1 MILKSILINILKIH
15 KYSLFVFRSCQIL
28 SDATNLFPHANILSL
43 YGYKKTN
50 CIRDLVKCEFSV
62 SSFIPWSL
70 ISKIEINDSDVIT
83 QHTLKSLLE
92 KAYNVDTLKIFDHRG
107 IITRTMLYNK
117 ENYGTRINQQ
127 VREFFFTNIY

>member
-1 MILKSILINILKIH
+1 MQ
-15 KYSLFVFRSCQIL
+15 QIC
-28 SDATNLFPHANILSL
+28 FPHANILSL

-50 CIRDLVKCEFSV
+50 CIRDLVKCESSV
-62 SSFIPWSL
+62 SSFLPWSL
-70 ISKIEINDSDVIT
+70 ITTIEIYESDVIT
-83 QHTLKSLLE
+83 QHTFKSLLE
-92 KAYNVDTLKIFDHRG
+92 KAFNVDTLKIFDHRG

>member
-1 MILKSILINILKIH
+1 MN
-15 KYSLFVFRSCQIL
+15 
-28 SDATNLFPHANILSL
+28 DATNLFSRANILSL

-50 CIRDLVKCEFSV
+50 HIRDLVKSGSCI

-92 KAYNVDTLKIFDHRG
+92 KAYNVDALEIVDHRG
-107 IITRTMLYNK
+107 ILIRTMLYNK

-127 VREFFFTNIY
+127 VREFFSL